1 MEDNNIND
9 QRSENRSR
17 ISLDSIQEIS
27 YRKEVYIR
35 FSLILINIASLII
48 GIYILKNSEYF
59 LNPDY
64 KFTNYRS
71 LYFFI
76 ITYSL
81 GMISALFLSFLI
93 ALIVKL
99 INFLKNKKENIDNST
114 VAESTDKNLINL
126 EQEHTRISVFILN
139 NKQNEIALIPFTLSY
154 FIAITIGLYFIA
166 LPYSFCLIINLLKN
180 EVYSK
185 FTSFFWLYIF
195 LIINF
200 IAGLILILSLF
211 YMVFA
216 KRSGSVR
223 KLEYKLDNENV
234 EKIKKEVRDA
244 IKI

>member
-93 ALIVKL
+93 ALIAKL

-180 EVYSK
+180 EIYSK

-223 KLEYKLDNENV
+223 KFEFKLDNENV
-234 EKIKKEVRDA
+234 EKIREEVRDA

>member
-9 QRSENRSR
+9 QRSENKSR

-180 EVYSK
+180 EIYSK

-234 EKIKKEVRDA
+234 EKIREEVRDA

>member
-99 INFLKNKKENIDNST
+99 INLLKNKKENIDNST

-180 EVYSK
+180 EIYSK

-234 EKIKKEVRDA
+234 EKIREEVRDA